1 MKNSKILFLTQAG
14 LIAALYVVLTVLFS
28 AFSFGEMQVRVSE
41 MLTILPFFLPA
52 AIPGLFA
59 GCIIGN
65 IIGGAVFADIVF
77 GSLATLVGAVVTY
90 LIRGHSMYLAPIG
103 PIAANTLIVPFVLKY
118 AYAVNLPI
126 FFMML
131 TVGAGEVISCGVLGV
146 CLGKVFRKHEDKI
159 FGDV

>member
-59 GCIIGN
+59 GCIIHK
-65 IIGGAVFADIVF
+65 
-77 GSLATLVGAVVTY
+77 LV
-90 LIRGHSMYLAPIG
+90 
-103 PIAANTLIVPFVLKY
+103 
-118 AYAVNLPI
+118 
-126 FFMML
+126 
-131 TVGAGEVISCGVLGV
+131 
-146 CLGKVFRKHEDKI
+146 
-159 FGDV
+159 

>member
-1 MKNSKILFLTQAG
+1 MPGKILFLTQAG

-28 AFSFGEMQVRVSE
+28 AFNFGEMQVRVSE

-103 PIAANTLIVPFVLKY
+103 PIAANTLIFLLY
-118 AYAVNLPI
+118 
-126 FFMML
+126 
-131 TVGAGEVISCGVLGV
+131 
-146 CLGKVFRKHEDKI
+146 
-159 FGDV
+159 